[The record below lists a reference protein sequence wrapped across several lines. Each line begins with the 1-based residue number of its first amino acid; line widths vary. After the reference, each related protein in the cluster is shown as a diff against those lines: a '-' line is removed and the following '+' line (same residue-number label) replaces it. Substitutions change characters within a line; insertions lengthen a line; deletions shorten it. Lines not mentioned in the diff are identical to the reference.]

1 MDVLSSPT
9 GAIAEAQRL
18 ASEAVGADRTWF
30 LVNGSTVGLHA
41 ALLAH
46 ASPGATVAISRDC
59 HQSVHAALVLSGAR
73 PLWVAPE
80 HDTRFDVAWPSAR
93 RFEAAIAPAE
103 GRPNPHLAAALVTSP
118 NYFGVCANVSRIAAA
133 CTRAGSASPLPLI
146 VDEAHGAHLPFL
158 REGTD
163 PPDALRAGAA
173 VAVQSTHK
181 TLGAMTQAAMVHARA
196 DRGARCDAIDAAL
209 AVLQTSSPS
218 YILMASLDAAR
229 AHAAT
234 AARTFP
240 PPPPPPHTRH
250 VPSPSPPAGTFDAA
264 CALAAELKARLG
276 ALDGLAVLGEGFAVP
291 HSACNISA
299 CDGQGPLSFA
309 MDPLRLTLGVSEI
322 GMTGFE
328 VAQRLERD
336 HGVVTELATHKCVV
350 FVITLGTTHPHVTR
364 LVRALETIC
373 VEAGR
378 SRGMRERR
386 APDVPACT
394 WAGNGEAAMTPREA
408 FFARQGPVPA
418 GEARGRVCARAVTPY
433 PPGIPLLV
441 PGELVT
447 AEALEAIDAIRRAGG
462 KVIGAE
468 DNAIV
473 CVWERGRQ
481 A

>member
-1 MDVLSSPT
+1 MCPDTVAGGGRTRRYRRWVASMPSIRFAFRNQFADASFRRAPHCQIARDALRFDTTELAGMDVLSSPT

-163 PPDALRAGAA
+163 PPDALSAGVA

-218 YILMASLDAAR
+218 YILMASL
-229 AHAAT
+229 
-234 AARTFP
+234 
-240 PPPPPPHTRH
+240 
-250 VPSPSPPAGTFDAA
+250 
-264 CALAAELKARLG
+264 
-276 ALDGLAVLGEGFAVP
+276 
-291 HSACNISA
+291 
-299 CDGQGPLSFA
+299 Q
-309 MDPLRLTLGVSEI
+309 
-322 GMTGFE
+322 
-328 VAQRLERD
+328 
-336 HGVVTELATHKCVV
+336 
-350 FVITLGTTHPHVTR
+350 
-364 LVRALETIC
+364 
-373 VEAGR
+373 
-378 SRGMRERR
+378 
-386 APDVPACT
+386 
-394 WAGNGEAAMTPREA
+394 
-408 FFARQGPVPA
+408 
-418 GEARGRVCARAVTPY
+418 
-433 PPGIPLLV
+433 
-441 PGELVT
+441 
-447 AEALEAIDAIRRAGG
+447 
-462 KVIGAE
+462 
-468 DNAIV
+468 
-473 CVWERGRQ
+473 
-481 A
+481 